1 MAWINVIPYEKAEGK
16 VKTLYE
22 RVKVPDNNVDNIM
35 MMHSLRPHSMEAHMT
50 MYKYVLHHTGN
61 SIPKWFLE
69 TLGVWVS
76 RLNDCDYCV
85 EHHFAGLERLL
96 ADDAKS
102 ASIREAIKARN
113 IDLAPLNDA
122 QKVAMEYA
130 RQITRDPGGMQE
142 HIVHQLRDAGYSDG
156 EILEINQVTAYFNYA
171 NRTVLGLGCSID
183 GDILGLSPNKN
194 DDPDDWSH
202 S

>member
-1 MAWINVIPYEKAEGK
+1 MAWINTISYDEADGQLKM
-16 VKTLYE
+16 LYD
-22 RVKVPDNNVDNIM
+22 RVKGPDNNVDNIM
-35 MMHSLRPHSMEAHMT
+35 MMHSLRPHSMEAHMS
-50 MYKYVLHHTGN
+50 MYKFVLHHTGN
-61 SIPKWFLE
+61 SIAKWFLE

-85 EHHFAGLERLL
+85 EHHFAGLQRLL

-102 ASIREAIKARN
+102 AGIRKAVEARN
-113 IDLAPLNDA
+113 IDAAPLDDA
-122 QKVAMEYA
+122 QIIAMEYA
-130 RQITRDPGGMQE
+130 RQLTRDPGGIDE
-142 HIVHQLRDAGYSDG
+142 AIIHRLRDAGYTDG

-171 NRTVLGLGCSID
+171 NRTVLGLGCSTS
-183 GDILGLSPNKN
+183 GDILGLSPNKS

>member
-1 MAWINVIPYEKAEGK
+1 MAWINVISYDEAEGK
-16 VKTLYE
+16 VKTLYD
-22 RVKVPDNNVDNIM
+22 RVKGPDNNVDNIM

-85 EHHFAGLERLL
+85 EHHFSGLTRLL
-96 ADDAKS
+96 SDDAKS
-102 ASIREAIKARN
+102 ASIRKAIEARN

-130 RQITRDPGGMQE
+130 RQVTREPGGMQE
-142 HIVHQLRDAGYSDG
+142 HTVNQLRDAGYSDG
-156 EILEINQVTAYFNYA
+156 EVLEINQVTAYSNYA

-183 GDILGLSPNKN
+183 GDIVGLSPNKN

>member
-1 MAWINVIPYEKAEGK
+1 MAWINVISYDEAEGK
-16 VKTLYE
+16 VKTLYD
-22 RVKVPDNNVDNIM
+22 RVKGPDNNVDNIM

-76 RLNDCDYCV
+76 RLNDGDYCV
-85 EHHFAGLERLL
+85 EHHFSGLTRLL
-96 ADDAKS
+96 SDDAKS
-102 ASIREAIKARN
+102 ASIRKAIEARD

-130 RQITRDPGGMQE
+130 RQVTRDPGGMQE

-156 EILEINQVTAYFNYA
+156 EILEINQVAAYFNYA
-171 NRTVLGLGCSID
+171 NRTVSGLGCSID
-183 GDILGLSPNKN
+183 GDIVGLSPNKN